1 MSLGLDLDRI
11 AALRYDVETD
21 RIGPKM
27 VADAEG
33 GAFFPTE
40 RIPVMGYPVQH
51 EVQERIDRLRTFIHI
66 IHNPVY
72 KIGRPHY
79 AVRGALAFADL
90 LGDDLRDYAVKVG
103 KGREWL
109 EKHPDAPD
117 YRARWDRWAGWWN
130 TYLAVESAIND
141 WAECPRPTWEE
152 A

>member
-11 AALRYDVETD
+11 AALRYDVGTD
-21 RIGPKM
+21 AVKQNVVSYTKEMG
-27 VADAEG
+27 
-33 GAFFPTE
+33 FPTK
-40 RIPVMGYPVQH
+40 RVPLAGHPVQH